1 MSKIKKLIGRE
12 ILDSRGNPTVEVD
25 VHLTSGQV
33 GRASVPSGASTGQ
46 HEAIELRDNNLSRF
60 CGKGVLGVIEK
71 INNEINNNLVGLTP
85 FDQRKIDNMLID
97 IDGSNN
103 KSHLGANAVL
113 GVSLAVARAASLD
126 KNSNLFYYLNK
137 KDEYILPTPLMNIIN
152 GGAHANNALDF
163 QEIMI
168 MPVGAETFSDALRW
182 GSEIFQQLKKL
193 LSDEGYSTSVGDE
206 GGFSPEVNNVH
217 DALYFVSK
225 AVKKAGRNLVDE
237 INLAIDAASSEFFH
251 NGYYFVDGGEKKLN
265 TSEMIRLWETL
276 TNDYPIISIEDPLDE
291 NDFEG
296 YSELTKLLGKN
307 IQIVGDDFFATNLK
321 RLQKG
326 IDKGAANS
334 ILIKLNQ
341 IGTLTETIDAINLA
355 KNNNYGT
362 IISHRSGETE
372 DTFIADLSVAFNTG
386 QIKTGS
392 LSRSERL
399 CKYNQLL
406 RIQEEL
412 GDKASFNGANILK

>member
-25 VHLTSGQV
+25 VHLTSGQI
-33 GRASVPSGASTGQ
+33 GRAAVPSGASTGQ
-46 HEAIELRDNNLSRF
+46 HEAIELRDNDLSRF
-60 CGKGVLGVIEK
+60 GGKGVLNVIDK

-85 FDQRKIDNMLID
+85 FDQRKIDKMLID

-182 GSEIFQQLKKL
+182 GSEIFQQLKKI

-237 INLAIDAASSEFFH
+237 INLAIDAASSEFFK
-251 NGYYFVDGGEKKLN
+251 NGYYIVDGGEKKLN

-276 TNDYPIISIEDPLDE
+276 TKDYPIISIEDPLDE

>member
-33 GRASVPSGASTGQ
+33 GRAAVPSGASTGQ
-46 HEAIELRDNNLSRF
+46 HEAIELRDNDLSRF
-60 CGKGVLGVIEK
+60 GGKGVLSVIEK

-85 FDQRKIDNMLID
+85 FDQRKIDKILID

-103 KSHLGANAVL
+103 KSYLGANAVL

-137 KDEYILPTPLMNIIN
+137 QDEYILPTPLMNIIN

-168 MPVGAETFSDALRW
+168 MPVGAETFSDGLRW
-182 GSEIFQQLKKL
+182 GSEIFQQLKKI

-237 INLAIDAASSEFFH
+237 INLAIDAASSEFFK
-251 NGYYFVDGGEKKLN
+251 NGYYIVDGGEKKLN

-276 TNDYPIISIEDPLDE
+276 TKDYPIISIEDPLDE

-399 CKYNQLL
+399 CKYNQIL

>member
-137 KDEYILPTPLMNIIN
+137 KDEYVLPTPLMNIIN

>member
-46 HEAIELRDNNLSRF
+46 HEAIELRDNDISRF
-60 CGKGVLGVIEK
+60 GGKGVLTVIEK

-85 FDQRKIDNMLID
+85 FDQRKIDKMLID
-97 IDGSNN
+97 IDGSSN

-126 KNSNLFYYLNK
+126 KNSNLFNYLNN

-237 INLAIDAASSEFFH
+237 INLAIDAASSEFFN
-251 NGYYFVDGGEKKLN
+251 NGYYIVDGGEKKLN
-265 TSEMIRLWETL
+265 SSEMIRLWETL

>member
-33 GRASVPSGASTGQ
+33 GRAAVPSGASTGQ
-46 HEAIELRDNNLSRF
+46 HEAIELRDNDLSRF
-60 CGKGVLGVIEK
+60 GGKGVLSVIEK

-85 FDQRKIDNMLID
+85 FDQRKIDKILID

-137 KDEYILPTPLMNIIN
+137 QDEYILPTPLMNIIN

-168 MPVGAETFSDALRW
+168 MPVGAETFSDGLRW
-182 GSEIFQQLKKL
+182 GSEIFQQLKKI

-237 INLAIDAASSEFFH
+237 INLAIDAASSEFFK
-251 NGYYFVDGGEKKLN
+251 NGYYIVDGGEKKLN

-341 IGTLTETIDAINLA
+341 IGTLTETIDTINLA

>member
-25 VHLTSGQV
+25 VYLTSGQI
-33 GRASVPSGASTGQ
+33 GRAAVPSGASTGQ
-46 HEAIELRDNNLSRF
+46 HEAIELRDNDLSRF
-60 CGKGVLGVIEK
+60 GGKGVLSVIEK

-85 FDQRKIDNMLID
+85 FDQRKIDKMLID

-137 KDEYILPTPLMNIIN
+137 NDEYILPTPLMNIIN

-182 GSEIFQQLKKL
+182 GSEIFQQLKKI

-237 INLAIDAASSEFFH
+237 INLAIDAASSEFFK
-251 NGYYFVDGGEKKLN
+251 NGYYIVDGGEKKLN

-362 IISHRSGETE
+362 IISHRSRETE
-372 DTFIADLSVAFNTG
+372 DTFIADLSVAYNTG

>member
-251 NGYYFVDGGEKKLN
+251 NGYYIVDGGEKKLN

>member
-137 KDEYILPTPLMNIIN
+137 KDEYVLPTPLMNIIN

-251 NGYYFVDGGEKKLN
+251 NGYYIVDGGEKKLN

>member
-25 VHLTSGQV
+25 VHLTSGQI
-33 GRASVPSGASTGQ
+33 GRAAVPSGASTGQ
-46 HEAIELRDNNLSRF
+46 HEAIELRDNDLSRF
-60 CGKGVLGVIEK
+60 GGKGVLNVIDK

-85 FDQRKIDNMLID
+85 FDQRKIDKMLID

-137 KDEYILPTPLMNIIN
+137 KDKYILPTPLMNIIN

-182 GSEIFQQLKKL
+182 GSEIFQQLKKI

-237 INLAIDAASSEFFH
+237 INLAIDAASSEFFK
-251 NGYYFVDGGEKKLN
+251 NGYYIVDGGEKKLN

-276 TNDYPIISIEDPLDE
+276 TKDYPIISIEDPLDE

-399 CKYNQLL
+399 CKYNQIL

>member
-25 VHLTSGQV
+25 VHLTSGQI
-33 GRASVPSGASTGQ
+33 GRAAVPSGASTGQ
-46 HEAIELRDNNLSRF
+46 HEAIELRDNDLSRF
-60 CGKGVLGVIEK
+60 GGKGVLNVIDK

-85 FDQRKIDNMLID
+85 FDQRKIDKMLID

-182 GSEIFQQLKKL
+182 GSEIFQQLKKI

-237 INLAIDAASSEFFH
+237 INLAIDAASSEFFK
-251 NGYYFVDGGEKKLN
+251 NGYYIVDGGEKKLN

-341 IGTLTETIDAINLA
+341 IGTLTETIDTINLA